1 MEQDSDKPTPAQLIQ
16 EHYESV
22 YRFARHLSR
31 SPVDAEDLVQQTFLI
46 ACRKLADLRE
56 AARTRS
62 WLFSI
67 TRNLFLKEWLKHK
80 ERWGSPELEESLP
93 AELQQS
99 QQHSETPEQ
108 LLEQRLEIEL
118 LQVALA
124 ELPDSFRV
132 PLLMYY
138 FEDLSYKEIGEALDL
153 PLGTVMSRLARGKEH
168 LRARLAAEYETLPA
182 TPAIY

>member
-1 MEQDSDKPTPAQLIQ
+1 MEQDSDKPTPAQLIR

-22 YRFARHLSR
+22 YRFARHLSQ
-31 SPVDAEDLVQQTFLI
+31 STVDAEDLVQQTFLI

-56 AARTRS
+56 ASRTRS

-67 TRNLFLKEWLKHK
+67 TRNLFLKERLKHK
-80 ERWGSPELEESLP
+80 ERWDSSELEESLQG
-93 AELQQS
+93 E

-124 ELPDSFRV
+124 ELPDAFRI

>member
-22 YRFARHLSR
+22 YRFARHLSQ

-56 AARTRS
+56 AERSRS
-62 WLFSI
+62 WLLSI
-67 TRNLFLKEWLKHK
+67 TRNLFLKSRLK
-80 ERWGSPELEESLP
+80 PQELRGYPDADESRLI
-93 AELQQS
+93 E
-99 QQHSETPEQ
+99 HHHTETPEQ
-108 LLEQRLEIEL
+108 LLQQRLDLEL
-118 LQVALA
+118 LQTALA
-124 ELPDSFRV
+124 ELPDGFRV

-168 LRARLAAEYETLPA
+168 LRARLAADFSTLPV
-182 TPAIY
+182 TPAIC